1 MLSLYEILKTARTGI
16 TPSLWNMAAAR
27 AFFGETFERTDEN
40 DYVYN
45 DHTIIYYKGGKLR
58 PKVPET
64 LGNNAMTEIAAEA
77 FSGSPVNAVKLPEGM
92 EVIR

>member
-1 MLSLYEILKTARTGI
+1 MLSLYDILKTARTGI

-27 AFFGETFERTDEN
+27 AFFGE
-40 DYVYN
+40 
-45 DHTIIYYKGGKLR
+45 
-58 PKVPET
+58 
-64 LGNNAMTEIAAEA
+64 NAMTEIAAEA